1 MLVKTLQQQF
11 QNIYQLPQDLSI
23 EDFLINQEAFDT
35 IKEKQCVFPS
45 IEHPKGYMLLFTE
58 DDELHVGIYLHNHV
72 IDNLQRY
79 NPLLG
84 LHEKN
89 IYDFCIMTEEVS
101 HFLYTTWKARHDI
114 QMTKLEIE
122 LQAEVDKFILCTL
135 YSAQQQGKTDSLSL
149 IELLFESYHFER
161 NLSEESQK
169 RYQTASRLARHYCH
183 FLDRHYINDNHIPQ
197 LIEEIRQFYRFSQT
211 DKISHINRTSFY
223 Q

>member
-23 EDFLINQEAFDT
+23 EDYLINQETLDT
-35 IKEKQCVFPS
+35 MEEKQCVLPS
-45 IEHPKGYMLLFTE
+45 IAQHKGYMLLLTE
-58 DDELHVGIYLHNHV
+58 GDELHVGIYLHNHV
-72 IDNLQRY
+72 IENLRRY

-135 YSAQQQGKTDSLSL
+135 YRAQHQVKTDSRPL
-149 IELLFESYHFER
+149 IDLLFEDYHFEV
-161 NLSEESQK
+161 NLSEESK
-169 RYQTASRLARHYCH
+169 TRYHTASKLARHYCH
-183 FLDRHYINDNHIPQ
+183 FLDRHYINANHIPQ
-197 LIEEIRQFYRFSQT
+197 MIEEIRQFYRFSQT

>member
-11 QNIYQLPQDLSI
+11 QSIYQLPQYLSI
-23 EDFLINQEAFDT
+23 EDFLINPETLDT
-35 IKEKQCVFPS
+35 MKEQQCVLPS
-45 IEHPKGYMLLFTE
+45 IAPHKGYMLLFTE
-58 DDELHVGIYLHNHV
+58 DDELHVGIYLHSNV
-72 IDNLQRY
+72 IDNLRRY

-89 IYDFCIMTEEVS
+89 IDDFCIMTEEVS

-135 YSAQQQGKTDSLSL
+135 YRAQHQDKTDSLPL
-149 IELLFESYHFER
+149 IDLLFEGYHFEE
-161 NLSEESQK
+161 NLSEESK
-169 RYQTASRLARHYCH
+169 ARYHTASKLARHYCH

-197 LIEEIRQFYRFSQT
+197 MIEEIRQFYRFSQT
-211 DKISHINRTSFY
+211 EKISHINHTSLY